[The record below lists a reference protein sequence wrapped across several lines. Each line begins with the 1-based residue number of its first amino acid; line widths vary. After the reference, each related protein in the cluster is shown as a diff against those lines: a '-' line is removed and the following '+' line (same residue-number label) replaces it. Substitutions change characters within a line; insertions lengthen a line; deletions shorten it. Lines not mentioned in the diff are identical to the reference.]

1 VLYAP
6 TWEGWD
12 DNPGNTSILL
22 AGENIVR
29 RLITADPPVRVLY
42 KPHPFTGTR
51 SKEAKAAHQRI
62 TALVQK
68 AAAERAADARFV
80 TDSAAQAQAKTE
92 LARIEARIAQ
102 LAGTGGDKGRDEA
115 EATRDGQV
123 DVARHEE
130 VARLRAE
137 WNDAYWRSF
146 PTWEHRVITG
156 SEPRLYDCFN
166 VSDAMVSDISSVVS
180 DFIAS
185 GKPYAVTDSAE
196 LGAEE
201 FKRNNTAVRAA
212 VILSN
217 SAAEL
222 GELLGAVRDPAAD
235 PLAED
240 RKELKQYLLGPDEP
254 ASIDQFNTAVAN
266 LAIKAETRN
275 VGQESRIAAA
285 TADAEKLA
293 NAVPGQRVS
302 SAGDTDGVGTG

>member
-102 LAGTGGDKGRDEA
+102 LVGTGDKGRDEA

-130 VARLRAE
+130 LARLRTE

-156 SEPRLYDCFN
+156 ATPRLYDCFN

-217 SAAEL
+217 SANEL
-222 GELLGAVRDPAAD
+222 GELLAAVRDPAAD

-266 LAIKAETRN
+266 LALKAETRN
-275 VGQESRIAAA
+275 VGQESRIAAV
-285 TADAEKLA
+285 TAETELA